1 MAYGNTASDIMGQDG
16 GHRSSPT
23 CPPGAAELSFD
34 REVKTEERD
43 SFTSSAEV
51 WETRGWE
58 GHSKASLSM
67 PT

>member
-51 WETRGWE
+51 MGDKRVGRALQ
-58 GHSKASLSM
+58 SIS
-67 PT
+67 